1 MDENTPYHMGNTNPQ
16 EDSLPRP
23 PKAMPN
29 NPHEF
34 GTLLA
39 HLRAQAGYTQKT
51 FAQEIGISQ
60 RMVAYF
66 ESENG
71 NPPLPILRKFVKALG
86 VSADQLLGLE
96 KVTARKKPRDTRLQQ
111 RFSQVEKLP
120 EAEKKD
126 VARYLDKV
134 IRLAKLEQTKP

>member
-1 MDENTPYHMGNTNPQ
+1 
-16 EDSLPRP
+16 
-23 PKAMPN
+23 
-29 NPHEF
+29 
-34 GTLLA
+34 
-39 HLRAQAGYTQKT
+39 
-51 FAQEIGISQ
+51 
-60 RMVAYF
+60 MVAYF